1 MVISNFIVCLVQDKG
16 NLFLVLWKTK
26 NYCHFRCK
34 RIRFLNRD
42 PIMTSNIIAHRK
54 EDSVFIIFGIEN
66 KCVVYKYEEDLLE
79 INKLKISDL
88 LSNILHIE
96 SDRTS
101 HQAHIILENRE
112 VWRFDMESLEF
123 KCITTTERNV
133 EQL

>member
-1 MVISNFIVCLVQDKG
+1 
-16 NLFLVLWKTK
+16 
-26 NYCHFRCK
+26 
-34 RIRFLNRD
+34 
-42 PIMTSNIIAHRK
+42 MTSNIIAHRK